1 MDLFKPDLYRSFA
14 IGFVLG
20 LALIAMISVP
30 HWDGDL
36 AEPVQAATSADTP
49 QIAGE

>member
-1 MDLFKPDLYRSFA
+1 MDLFKPDLYRSFG

-36 AEPVQAATSADTP
+36 AEPAQAATSADASQTV
-49 QIAGE
+49 GE

>member
-1 MDLFKPDLYRSFA
+1 MELFKPDLYRSFG

-20 LALIAMISVP
+20 IALIAMISVP

-36 AEPVQAATSADTP
+36 ADPAQAATSPDAS